1 MLKETGAGLGV
12 ETMQKNLSIDREYE
26 RIRNQLR
33 AEFEQIDL
41 NQDGTIECEEI
52 VRFLNEKTNGKV
64 DTEIATNLYRSLDV
78 DGSGRIMLEEFIDA
92 YFEQQ
97 REVKECIMQ
106 IEEELKVYESNREQI
121 LVKLKDQRKKERLNN
136 HGIDDDSILTCKL
149 IEARNLTP
157 MGIQGLADPY
167 AVLQFDNQIQKSKLI
182 KKDLNPVWNEVF
194 TFDVIDG

>member
-157 MGIQGLADPY
+157 MGI
-167 AVLQFDNQIQKSKLI
+167 
-182 KKDLNPVWNEVF
+182 
-194 TFDVIDG
+194 